1 MESMKL
7 GEVKLNQ
14 LSWSHKVIIS
24 LFVLMM
30 GYSYL
35 FALLNLQINTRQADG
50 DTSGLGLATIRD
62 IEVTY
67 RGNRGESLLVNKIDG
82 SMEQYLSNQ
91 EEKVLIKEWISQ
103 GRTEQGYQE
112 IQYIFDENCVRCHP
126 YDERPDYPLETYDQV
141 YASAEPDMGPSI
153 GKLARFTHY
162 HAFGFSIFSFLLSM
176 VFLLTSFRPTIRLFG
191 AVLPFVA
198 MFIDITSWWLTRLIS
213 PIFAYT
219 VYFGGMLMAVSLA
232 IIIIGS
238 IYDIWFSQI
247 TE

>member
-1 MESMKL
+1 MEL

-141 YASAEPDMGPSI
+141 SASAEPDMGPSI

-176 VFLLTSFRPTIRLFG
+176 VFLLTSFRPAIRLFG

-219 VYFGGMLMAVSLA
+219 VYLGGMLMAVSLA

>member
-1 MESMKL
+1 MASMELRK
-7 GEVKLNQ
+7 VKLNQ
-14 LSWSHKVIIS
+14 LSWSYKVIVS

-62 IEVTY
+62 IEITY
-67 RGNRGESLLVNKIDG
+67 RGNRGESLLVNKING
-82 SMEQYLSNQ
+82 SMEQYLSSQ
-91 EEKVLIKEWISQ
+91 KEKVLIGEWIAK

-112 IQYIFDENCVRCHP
+112 IQYIFEENCVSCHP
-126 YDERPDYPLETYDQV
+126 YDERPDYPLETYEQV

-153 GKLARFTHY
+153 GWLARFTHY

-176 VFLLTSFRPTIRLFG
+176 VFLLTSFRPTIRFFG

-219 VYFGGMLMAVSLA
+219 VYLGGVLMAISLA
-232 IIIIGS
+232 VIIIGS
-238 IYDIWFSQI
+238 IYDIWFGRV

>member
-1 MESMKL
+1 MESPKL
-7 GEVKLNQ
+7 GDVKLNQ
-14 LSWSHKVIIS
+14 LSCSHKIIIS
-24 LFVLMM
+24 FFVLMM

-62 IEVTY
+62 IEITY
-67 RGNRGESLLVNKIDG
+67 RGNRGESLLVSKING
-82 SMEQYLSNQ
+82 SMEQYLSTQ
-91 EEKVLIKEWISQ
+91 EEKVLIEEWVSQ

-112 IQYIFDENCVRCHP
+112 IQYIFEDNCVRCHP
-126 YDERPDYPLETYDQV
+126 YDEKPDYPLETYDQV

-162 HAFGFSIFSFLLSM
+162 HAFGFTVFSFLLSM
-176 VFLLTSFRPTIRLFG
+176 VFLFTSFRPLIRLFV
-191 AVLPFVA
+191 AVLPFIA

-213 PIFAYT
+213 SIFAYT
-219 VYFGGMLMAVSLA
+219 VYLGGMLMAISLA
-232 IIIIGS
+232 VIIIGS
-238 IYDIWFSQI
+238 IYDIWCSPV

>member
-1 MESMKL
+1 MEL
-7 GEVKLNQ
+7 EEVKLNQ

-67 RGNRGESLLVNKIDG
+67 RGNRGESLLVNKING

-91 EEKVLIKEWISQ
+91 EEKILIKEWISQ
-103 GRTEQGYQE
+103 GRTEPGYQE

-176 VFLLTSFRPTIRLFG
+176 VFLLTSFRPAIRLFG

-198 MFIDITSWWLTRLIS
+198 MFIDITSWWLTRLSS

-219 VYFGGMLMAVSLA
+219 VYLGGMLMAVSLA

>member
-1 MESMKL
+1 MEL
-7 GEVKLNQ
+7 EEVKLNQ

-67 RGNRGESLLVNKIDG
+67 RGNRGESLLVNKING

-91 EEKVLIKEWISQ
+91 EEKILITEWISQ

-176 VFLLTSFRPTIRLFG
+176 VFLLTSFRPAIRLFG

-198 MFIDITSWWLTRLIS
+198 MFIDITSWWLTRLVS

-219 VYFGGMLMAVSLA
+219 VYLGGMLMAVSLA

>member
-1 MESMKL
+1 
-7 GEVKLNQ
+7 
-14 LSWSHKVIIS
+14 
-24 LFVLMM
+24 
-30 GYSYL
+30 
-35 FALLNLQINTRQADG
+35 
-50 DTSGLGLATIRD
+50 
-62 IEVTY
+62 
-67 RGNRGESLLVNKIDG
+67 
-82 SMEQYLSNQ
+82 MEQYLSNQ
-91 EEKVLIKEWISQ
+91 EEKILIKEWISQ
-103 GRTEQGYQE
+103 GRAEQGYQE

-153 GKLARFTHY
+153 GRLARFTHY

-176 VFLLTSFRPTIRLFG
+176 VFLLTSFRPAIRLFG

-219 VYFGGMLMAVSLA
+219 VYLGGMLMAVSLA

>member
-1 MESMKL
+1 MEL
-7 GEVKLNQ
+7 EEVKLNQ

-67 RGNRGESLLVNKIDG
+67 RGNRGESLLVNKING

-91 EEKVLIKEWISQ
+91 EEKILITEWISQ

-176 VFLLTSFRPTIRLFG
+176 VFLLTSFRPAIRLFG

-219 VYFGGMLMAVSLA
+219 VYLGGMLMAVSLA

>member
-1 MESMKL
+1 MEL
-7 GEVKLNQ
+7 TLVKLNQ
-14 LSWSHKVIIS
+14 LSWSHKIVVS

-35 FALLNLQINTRQADG
+35 FAQLNLQINTRRADG

-62 IEVTY
+62 IEITY
-67 RGNRGESLLVNKIDG
+67 RGNRGRTLLGSKING
-82 SMEQYLSNQ
+82 SMEQYLSSQ
-91 EEKVLIKEWISQ
+91 EEKISIEEWIAQ

-112 IQYIFDENCVRCHP
+112 IQYIFEDNCISCHP
-126 YDERPDYPLETYDQV
+126 YDERPDYPLETYKQV

-153 GKLARFTHY
+153 GWLARFTHY
-162 HAFGFSIFSFLLSM
+162 HAFGFGVFSFLLSM
-176 VFLLTSFRPTIRLFG
+176 IFLLTSFRPTIRLFG

-219 VYFGGMLMAVSLA
+219 VYLGGMLMAISLA
-232 IIIIGS
+232 TIIIGS
-238 IYDIWFSQI
+238 IYDIWFSQV

>member
-1 MESMKL
+1 MEL
-7 GEVKLNQ
+7 EEVKLNQ

-67 RGNRGESLLVNKIDG
+67 RGNRGESLLVNKING

-91 EEKVLIKEWISQ
+91 EEKILIKEWISQ
-103 GRTEQGYQE
+103 GRTEPGYQE

-176 VFLLTSFRPTIRLFG
+176 VFLLTSFRPAIRLFG

-219 VYFGGMLMAVSLA
+219 VYLGGMLMAVSLA

>member
-1 MESMKL
+1 MEL
-7 GEVKLNQ
+7 EEVKLNQ
-14 LSWSHKVIIS
+14 LSCSHKVIIS

-67 RGNRGESLLVNKIDG
+67 RGNRGESLLVNKING

-91 EEKVLIKEWISQ
+91 EEKILITEWISQ

-176 VFLLTSFRPTIRLFG
+176 VFLLTSFRPAIRLFG

-219 VYFGGMLMAVSLA
+219 VYLGGMLMAVSLA

>member
-1 MESMKL
+1 MEL
-7 GEVKLNQ
+7 EEVKLNQ
-14 LSWSHKVIIS
+14 LSCSHKVIIS

-67 RGNRGESLLVNKIDG
+67 RGNRGESLLVNKING

-91 EEKVLIKEWISQ
+91 EEKILIKEWISQ

-176 VFLLTSFRPTIRLFG
+176 VFLLTSFRPAIRLFG

-219 VYFGGMLMAVSLA
+219 IYLGGMLMAVSLA

>member
-1 MESMKL
+1 
-7 GEVKLNQ
+7 
-14 LSWSHKVIIS
+14 
-24 LFVLMM
+24 
-30 GYSYL
+30 
-35 FALLNLQINTRQADG
+35 
-50 DTSGLGLATIRD
+50 
-62 IEVTY
+62 
-67 RGNRGESLLVNKIDG
+67 
-82 SMEQYLSNQ
+82 MEQYLSNQ
-91 EEKVLIKEWISQ
+91 EEKILIKEWISQ
-103 GRTEQGYQE
+103 GRAEQGYQE

-176 VFLLTSFRPTIRLFG
+176 VFLLTSFRPAIRLFG

-219 VYFGGMLMAVSLA
+219 VYLGGMLMAVSLA

>member
-1 MESMKL
+1 MEL
-7 GEVKLNQ
+7 EEVKLNQ

-91 EEKVLIKEWISQ
+91 EEKILITEWISQ

-176 VFLLTSFRPTIRLFG
+176 VFLLTSFRPAIRLFG

-219 VYFGGMLMAVSLA
+219 VYLGGMLMAVSLA

>member
-1 MESMKL
+1 MESPKL
-7 GEVKLNQ
+7 GDVKLNQ
-14 LSWSHKVIIS
+14 LSYSHKIIIS
-24 LFVLMM
+24 FFVLMM

-62 IEVTY
+62 IEITY
-67 RGNRGESLLVNKIDG
+67 RGNRGESLLVNKING
-82 SMEQYLSNQ
+82 SMEQYLSTQ
-91 EEKVLIKEWISQ
+91 EEKVLIEEWVSQ

-112 IQYIFDENCVRCHP
+112 IQYIFEDNCVRCHP
-126 YDERPDYPLETYDQV
+126 YDEKPDYPLETYDQV

-162 HAFGFSIFSFLLSM
+162 HAFGFTVFSFLLSM
-176 VFLLTSFRPTIRLFG
+176 VFLFTSFRPLIRLFV
-191 AVLPFVA
+191 AVLPFIA

-213 PIFAYT
+213 SIFAYT
-219 VYFGGMLMAVSLA
+219 VYLGGMLMAISLA
-232 IIIIGS
+232 VIIIGS
-238 IYDIWFSQI
+238 IYDIWFSPV

>member
-1 MESMKL
+1 MEL
-7 GEVKLNQ
+7 EEVKLNQ
-14 LSWSHKVIIS
+14 LSCSHKVIIS

-67 RGNRGESLLVNKIDG
+67 RGNRGESLLVNKING

-91 EEKVLIKEWISQ
+91 EEKILIKEWISQ

-176 VFLLTSFRPTIRLFG
+176 VFLLTSFRPAIRLFG

-219 VYFGGMLMAVSLA
+219 VYLGGMLMAVSLA

>member
-1 MESMKL
+1 MEL
-7 GEVKLNQ
+7 EEVKLNQ
-14 LSWSHKVIIS
+14 LSWSHKVLIS

-67 RGNRGESLLVNKIDG
+67 RGNRGESLLVNKING

-91 EEKVLIKEWISQ
+91 EEKILIKEWISQ

-126 YDERPDYPLETYDQV
+126 SDERPDYPLETYDQV

-176 VFLLTSFRPTIRLFG
+176 VLLLTSFRPAIRLFG
-191 AVLPFVA
+191 AVLPFVS

-219 VYFGGMLMAVSLA
+219 VYLGGMLMAVSLA

>member
-1 MESMKL
+1 MESMEL
-7 GEVKLNQ
+7 EEVKLNQ

-50 DTSGLGLATIRD
+50 DTSGLCLATIRD

-67 RGNRGESLLVNKIDG
+67 RGNRGESLLVNKING

-91 EEKVLIKEWISQ
+91 EEKILIKEWISQ
-103 GRTEQGYQE
+103 GRAEQGYQE

-153 GKLARFTHY
+153 GRLARFTHY

-176 VFLLTSFRPTIRLFG
+176 VFLLTSFRPAIRLFG

-219 VYFGGMLMAVSLA
+219 VYLGGMLMAVSLA

>member
-1 MESMKL
+1 MEL
-7 GEVKLNQ
+7 EEVKLNQ

-67 RGNRGESLLVNKIDG
+67 RGNRGESLLVNKING

-91 EEKVLIKEWISQ
+91 EEKILIKEWISQ
-103 GRTEQGYQE
+103 GRAEQGYQE

-153 GKLARFTHY
+153 GRLARFTQY

-176 VFLLTSFRPTIRLFG
+176 VFLLTSFRPAIRLFG

-219 VYFGGMLMAVSLA
+219 VYLGGMLMAISLA
-232 IIIIGS
+232 TIIIGS
-238 IYDIWFSQI
+238 IYDIWFSQV